1 MKKKEK
7 SSIQNAGTA
16 ELAKIVREGEDKLL
30 GLTVARYTKPAKN
43 VREMRMIRQKIAVA
57 KTVLRTK
64 ELQHE

>member
-7 SSIQNAGTA
+7 GSVQNASTA

-30 GLTVARYTKPAKN
+30 GLNVARYTKPAKN

-57 KTVLRTK
+57 KTVVRAK